1 MWKVKVKS
9 LSHARLLETPW
20 TVAHQ
25 APPSMGIFQARVL
38 EWGAIAFQK
47 QSRFRLICGA
57 STNCWPKTNRLPV
70 LSPTKIRFIPRSAR
84 NYNWGFATV
93 VNSML
98 VPAQQRRELFW
109 RWGEEARVGL
119 AIGGAES
126 SKYSGF
132 SLAECDGLSLAK
144 LLPGK
149 KRRSFFLLLSSALV
163 GEGES
168 SPFWPLGSV
177 LIAGSL
183 YCFYIPTN

>member
-98 VPAQQRRELFW
+98 VPAQQRDENSSEDGERKLGW
-109 RWGEEARVGL
+109 RWPLEELRVQSIVVFHWLSVTVSHWLSSCQARRG
-119 AIGGAES
+119 
-126 SKYSGF
+126 
-132 SLAECDGLSLAK
+132 GLSSSFWALLWWERVRVPPFGPLA
-144 LLPGK
+144 L
-149 KRRSFFLLLSSALV
+149 F
-163 GEGES
+163 
-168 SPFWPLGSV
+168 
-177 LIAGSL
+177 
-183 YCFYIPTN
+183 